1 MLCAPCD
8 IVINCGITWGLVYKG
23 VFVTLRNT
31 TSFCKESWFE
41 YKVVI
46 EVLLLERLL
55 GFDCFG
61 VESV

>member
-1 MLCAPCD
+1 M
-8 IVINCGITWGLVYKG
+8 
-23 VFVTLRNT
+23 TLINT
-31 TSFCKESWFE
+31 TSFYKESWFE

-55 GFDCFG
+55 VLIG